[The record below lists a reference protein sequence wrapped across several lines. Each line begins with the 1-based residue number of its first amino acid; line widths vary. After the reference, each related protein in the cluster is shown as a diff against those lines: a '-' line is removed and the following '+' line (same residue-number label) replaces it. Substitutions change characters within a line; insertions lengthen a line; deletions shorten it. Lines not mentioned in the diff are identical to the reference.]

1 MQFTN
6 LAIAIFAAT
15 ALAAPA
21 ASPVD
26 VDDSLATTT
35 VIFNFPTGAAGPVPQ
50 DCCLKASWHGVSW
63 GCGKERCGSKD
74 TK

>member
-1 MQFTN
+1 MQFTK
-6 LAIAIFAAT
+6 LAMALFAAT

-35 VIFNFPTGAAGPVPQ
+35 VMLDMPTGATGVLLQ
-50 DCCLKASWHGVSW
+50 VHSEEHEVRLWQNVLQVMGRRCLG
-63 GCGKERCGSKD
+63 G
-74 TK
+74 